1 MKEKQEQ
8 SQTYS
13 GKLTE
18 FKENLYFKKMKK
30 FVITFKKG
38 RLVQTVVQ
46 TSDMMLHALQD
57 FYEADYEYDQIISII
72 YFE

>member
-1 MKEKQEQ
+1 
-8 SQTYS
+8 
-13 GKLTE
+13 LTE

>member
-1 MKEKQEQ
+1 
-8 SQTYS
+8 
-13 GKLTE
+13 
-18 FKENLYFKKMKK
+18 MKK